1 MKMRRETLI
10 KLTGTALLLAVGYLL
25 PFVTGQIPEIGNL
38 LLPMHI
44 PVLLCGALF
53 GGLWGGA
60 LGFVLPLTRSL
71 IFSKPV
77 IFPTAV
83 AMAFELMSY
92 GLVIGLCFSLMKPRK
107 FTAYYLPLVSAML
120 SGRIVWGAVMAL
132 LLGVFGDGF
141 GFSLFLGGAFLE
153 AIPGIILQ
161 LLLVPTLISV
171 LIKSGVYT
179 PDWRKH
185 RAK

>member
-1 MKMRRETLI
+1 
-10 KLTGTALLLAVGYLL
+10 
-25 PFVTGQIPEIGNL
+25 
-38 LLPMHI
+38 
-44 PVLLCGALF
+44 
-53 GGLWGGA
+53 
-60 LGFVLPLTRSL
+60 
-71 IFSKPV
+71 
-77 IFPTAV
+77 
-83 AMAFELMSY
+83 
-92 GLVIGLCFSLMKPRK
+92 
-107 FTAYYLPLVSAML
+107 ML

>member
-1 MKMRRETLI
+1 MQHDTLR
-10 KLTGTALLLAVGYLL
+10 KLTGTALLLAIGYLL
-25 PFVTGQIPEIGNL
+25 PFLTGQIPEIGNL
-38 LLPMHI
+38 LLPMHL
-44 PVLLCGALF
+44 PVLLSGALF

-60 LGFVLPLTRSL
+60 LGFALPLTRSL
-71 IFSKPV
+71 IFAKPV
-77 IFPTAV
+77 IYPTAV
-83 AMAFELMSY
+83 AMSVELMTY
-92 GLVIGLCFSLMKPRK
+92 GIVIGLCFSLIKPRR
-107 FTAYYLPLVSAML
+107 FVGYYLPLLSSML

-141 GFSLFLGGAFLE
+141 GFAAFLSGAFLE

-179 PDWRKH
+179 PDWKKKRTK
-185 RAK
+185 

>member
-1 MKMRRETLI
+1 MRRETLI

-25 PFVTGQIPEIGNL
+25 PLLTGQIPEIGNL

-53 GGLWGGA
+53 GGIWGGA

-71 IFSKPV
+71 IFSKPL
-77 IFPTAV
+77 IFPTAI

-92 GLVIGLCFSLMKPRK
+92 GLVIGICFSVMKPRR
-107 FTAYYLPLVSAML
+107 FAAYYLPLLSAML
-120 SGRIVWGAVMAL
+120 VGRAVWGAVMAV

-141 GFSLFLGGAFLE
+141 GFSLFIGGAFLE

-161 LLLVPTLISV
+161 LILVPTLISV
-171 LIKSGVYT
+171 LIKSGAYV
-179 PDWRKH
+179 PCWHK
-185 RAK
+185 KSLK